1 MKLETQKR
9 KDCMLH
15 ASRFTF
21 HEKGFVGLYLT
32 IVVLVLMI
40 GILASIGFGVLAQ
53 QKIIQN
59 MTQGAQAYFAAES
72 GAEDAL
78 LRLKKGLNAC
88 SPAGPPP
95 CANTL
100 GVGDTTAKID
110 ISDLVGGARTIT
122 SEGDLQDRFRTVQ
135 VVYELSSTGVGFFY
149 GAQVGD
155 GGIQLQNSSKII
167 GNVFSNGNFVHESI
181 AQASGTVQVASA
193 GNKITGALDGGDEV
207 LGDAYAGICENS
219 NIAGV
224 FYGLSQTGC
233 TFSSFVL
240 QSPPS
245 PIPLPI
251 SSTDIATWKAEAEA
265 GGPPIIGPYTRSSG
279 TSSLGPIK
287 IIGDM
292 IIQNTAELVV
302 TGTIWVTGNVT
313 IQNSAKVRLSP
324 GYGTTSGMIIADGV
338 ITLENNTVSSGS
350 GQAGSYLMYLSTY
363 PGVPS
368 PSSALVIKNFA
379 VADILYTTNGF
390 VQIDNNADLREV
402 TAYGVRLQNNAELTY
417 EIGLGSAV
425 FTSGPGGGWAVTSW
439 HEIE

>member
-9 KDCMLH
+9 KDC
-15 ASRFTF
+15 
-21 HEKGFVGLYLT
+21 KGFVGLYLT

-40 GILASIGFGVLAQ
+40 GIIASIGFGVLAQ

-59 MTQGAQAYFAAES
+59 MTQGAQAYQAAES
-72 GAEDAL
+72 GIEDAL

-88 SPAGPPP
+88 KPSGSPP

-100 GVGDTTAKID
+100 QVDNATSTVD
-110 ISDLVGGARTIT
+110 ISDLVGGARTIIG
-122 SEGDLQDRFRTVQ
+122 EGDLQDRFRTVQ

-155 GGIQLQNSSKII
+155 GGIDLDNSGRII
-167 GNVFSNGNFVHESI
+167 GNVFSNGNLVHENT
-181 AQASGTVQVASA
+181 AQVTGTVQIASA
-193 GNKITGALDGGDEV
+193 GNKIMGELDGGDEI
-207 LGDAYAGICENS
+207 LGDAYVDICENS
-219 NIAGV
+219 NIVGI

-233 TFSSFVL
+233 TFSSFIL

-245 PIPLPI
+245 PIPFPI
-251 SSTDIATWKAEAEA
+251 SSTDIANWKAEAEA
-265 GGPPIIGPYTRSSG
+265 GGTTLGPYTRDSG

-287 IIGDM
+287 ITGDM
-292 IIQNTAELVV
+292 IIKNTAELVV

-313 IQNSAKVRLSP
+313 IQNSAKVRLDP
-324 GYGTTSGMIIADGV
+324 GYGTTSGMIIVDGV

-363 PGVPS
+363 PGTPS
-368 PSSALVIKNFA
+368 PSSALIIKNFA

-390 VQIDNNADLREV
+390 VQIENNTDLREV
-402 TAYGVRLQNNAELTY
+402 TAYGVRLQNSAELTY
-417 EIGLGSAV
+417 EIGLGSTL
-425 FTSGPGGGWAVTSW
+425 FTSGPSGGWTVTSW
-439 HEIE
+439 KEIE